1 MSESVTIT
9 TIFSFVGVPNRGRD
23 GQPKSLNLGGLRQY
37 MSPQAFR
44 AAMRD
49 QTVAPLVDVANSK
62 TVRSRVSLQRK
73 LLPALLN
80 KGVEEEFAKIYASA
94 VAQVISGADEDG
106 AWSAPIVLGQR
117 EIDAIVKAGVSLL
130 EEFGDAVEKAY
141 KSAKK
146 SEDRVKA
153 GSKVLEKK
161 MGASLK
167 KAIHN
172 TAFAGTEAIIFGRMV
187 TNPNLPRVDGALA
200 TSMAL
205 GVGPLQVAHD
215 YFITRDELTGS
226 TEGAAH
232 MNIKPIS
239 SGTFVQENVIDLER
253 LRRQLPEEDH
263 AAIVEWIVRA
273 SALAPTKLAR
283 AGSTAP
289 AGASEVIVTVAGA
302 SRSTMEAFMLPADIG
317 TREAAERALEALQQI
332 DRLYGSPDLR
342 VTLTGSGSLDALA
355 SAIGDQ
361 VRASEAA
368 RAE

>member
-1 MSESVTIT
+1 MSKSVTIT
-9 TIFSFVGVPNRGRD
+9 TIFFFAGVPNRGRD

-49 QTVAPLVDVANSK
+49 QTVAPLADVANSK
-62 TVRSRVSLQRK
+62 TVRSRVSLQRR
-73 LLPALLN
+73 LLPALLD
-80 KGVEEEFAKIYASA
+80 KGLDEEAAKAYASA
-94 VAQVISGADEDG
+94 VAQVISGVDEDG
-106 AWSAPIVLGQR
+106 AWSAPIVLG
-117 EIDAIVKAGVSLL
+117 EHELDAIVRVGVSLL
-130 EEFGDAVEKAY
+130 EDFGDAVEKA
-141 KSAKK
+141 KDA
-146 SEDRVKA
+146 KA
-153 GSKVLEKK
+153 GAKAIEKK
-161 MGASLK
+161 MGVGLK
-167 KAIHN
+167 KAIQN
-172 TAFAGTEAIIFGRMV
+172 TAFAGTEAVVFGRMV
-187 TNPNLPRVDGALA
+187 TNPDLPRIDGALA

-215 YFITRDELTGS
+215 FFIARDELTGS

-232 MNIKPIS
+232 MGTKPLS
-239 SGTFVQENVIDLER
+239 SGTFVQENVVDLER

-263 AAIVEWIVRA
+263 AAIVEWIIRA
-273 SALAPTKLAR
+273 SALAPTQLAR

-361 VRASEAA
+361 VRTSEAA
-368 RAE
+368 RAG